1 MLLLLCHRQ
10 TGNYPFP
17 GLKGEI
23 LRRPGHFAS
32 PICGIMY
39 LEVSMA
45 TNPKVFSFIGVK
57 PMSDLELVN
66 LTEKGLPLATIDRLK
81 KHGLTFTEISD
92 VVISPRTL
100 KHRKSRKETLSN
112 TETERV
118 VRVARIVELAEQVF
132 GSRAKALLWLRSA
145 DDRLSNRTPM
155 RLLVNEP
162 GGRLVENMLWQIDEG
177 VYS

>member
-1 MLLLLCHRQ
+1 
-10 TGNYPFP
+10 
-17 GLKGEI
+17 
-23 LRRPGHFAS
+23 
-32 PICGIMY
+32 
-39 LEVSMA
+39 MA

-57 PMSDLELVN
+57 PMSDLELAN

-100 KHRKSRKETLSN
+100 KHRKSRNESLSN
-112 TETERV
+112 VETERV
-118 VRVARIVELAEQVF
+118 VRVARLVELAEEVF
-132 GSRAKALLWLRSA
+132 GSREKALLWLRSS
-145 DDRLSNRTPM
+145 DDRLDNRSPM
-155 RLLVNEP
+155 QMLINEP

>member
-1 MLLLLCHRQ
+1 MS
-10 TGNYPFP
+10 
-17 GLKGEI
+17 K
-23 LRRPGHFAS
+23 
-32 PICGIMY
+32 
-39 LEVSMA
+39 EVSVA

-100 KHRKSRKETLSN
+100 KHRKSRKESLSSI
-112 TETERV
+112 ETERV
-118 VRVARIVELAEQVF
+118 VRVARLVELAEQVF
-132 GSRAKALLWLRSA
+132 GSREKALLWLRSS
-145 DDRLSNRTPM
+145 DDRLNNRSPM
-155 RLLVNEP
+155 QMLINEP
-162 GGRLVENMLWQIDEG
+162 GGRLVESMLWQIDEG